1 MFGQSGGGAKIATL
15 MAMPAARGLFHKA
28 WTMSGQQVTAAG
40 PRAATQRA
48 QLFLQAL
55 DIDPVD
61 TTAMERLH
69 ALPVEKI
76 LEATGTRDPSRVEDT
91 RLYFGPVMDGEYLPR
106 HPFWPD
112 APAQSAAIP
121 MVIGNTRDETRAF
134 LGNDP
139 KNFILGWDELP
150 ARLQKAQFVD
160 IRADLVVAQYRRL
173 YPRYTP
179 SEVFFAATTAGRSWR
194 GAVEELEV
202 RARQSPGAAPT
213 WAYQLDWASPL
224 EGGRLRAFHTLDIP
238 LVFDNIGQPGSRTGD
253 GADAQAMADAMSEA
267 LLALARHGDPNH
279 RGIARWEPYSSA
291 RRQTLLFDVPPSL
304 ADDPRGGERRFWQQA
319 PFVQRGTM

>member
-91 RLYFGPVMDGEYLPR
+91 RLYFGPVMDGQVLPR

-139 KNFILGWDELP
+139 NNFTLGWDELP
-150 ARLQKAQFVD
+150 ARLEKAQFVD
-160 IRADLVVAQYRRL
+160 IHVDRVVAEYRRM
-173 YPRYTP
+173 YPLYTP

-213 WAYQLDWASPL
+213 WAYQLDWGSPL
-224 EGGRLRAFHTLDIP
+224 DGGKLRAFHTLDIP

-279 RGIARWEPYSSA
+279 RGIARWEPYSIA
-291 RRQTLLFDVPPSL
+291 RRQTLLFDVPATL